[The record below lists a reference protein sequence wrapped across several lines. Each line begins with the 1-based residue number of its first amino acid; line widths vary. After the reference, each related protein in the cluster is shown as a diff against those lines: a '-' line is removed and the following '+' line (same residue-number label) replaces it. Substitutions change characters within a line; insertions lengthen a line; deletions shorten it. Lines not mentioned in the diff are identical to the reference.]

1 MENIYIGLLG
11 SLLVLDTTVAFQ
23 FLISQ
28 PLIACTLLGL
38 FLGDMQLGV
47 QIGMYLQLLWLSSMP
62 VGGAIVPE
70 GNIAAI
76 VVTAL
81 VIRFNQNYE
90 NFNTVLICAVLFGVL
105 VSYIGGELVVFYR
118 KKNQFLLQ
126 KALAYAQKGR
136 LYILSSINFIAL
148 IFHYTL
154 MLILIVLAMYLG
166 DIIFKYVQQIPLE
179 WEKYFKFGVM
189 ALIGIGSGLVLSIF
203 KEKKFKLFIAIGVV
217 VGCFLFVL
225 R

>member
-1 MENIYIGLLG
+1 MEKIYIGLLG

-28 PLIACTLLGL
+28 PLIACPLLGL

-62 VGGAIVPE
+62 VGAAIVPE

-90 NFNTVLICAVLFGVL
+90 NFNTILVCALLFGVL
-105 VSYIGGELVVFYR
+105 VSYLGGELVVFYR

-126 KALAYAQKGR
+126 KVLAFAQTGR
-136 LYILSSINFIAL
+136 LNILSVINFVAL
-148 IFHYTL
+148 IFHYLL
-154 MLILIVLAMYLG
+154 MLILIVLSLYLG
-166 DIIFKYVQQIPLE
+166 DIMFKYVQKIPLE
-179 WEKYFKFGVM
+179 WEKYFKFSVM
-189 ALIGIGSGLVLSIF
+189 ALIGIGAGLVVSIF
-203 KEKKFKLFIAIGVV
+203 KEKRLKLIIAIGTI
-217 VGCFLFVL
+217 VGCILFVL
-225 R
+225 I